1 MASQGSMSGA
11 RVQGGE
17 KLSAAEED
25 QFRDYSTNLNPSKPM
40 GLERMHVMVLRELA
54 DDTGRL
60 GFVVAWRLAK
70 VLNNRKKEN
79 ITLVFK
85 KWQDDKPGCY
95 RLVSLSLAPGKIME

>member
-1 MASQGSMSGA
+1 MSGA

-54 DDTGRL
+54 DDTGSLR
-60 GFVVAWRLAK
+60 FVVAWRWL
-70 VLNNRKKEN
+70 RFSITGKKK
-79 ITLVFK
+79 ILHWYLK
-85 KWQDDKPGCY
+85 
-95 RLVSLSLAPGKIME
+95 SGKMTNQGTTG